1 MISPKMEEAI
11 NQQINAEM
19 YSAYL
24 YYAMANY
31 FESVSL
37 KGFANWMRVQA
48 QEEMIHAVKFT
59 TFLNDRGGRVKFKV
73 IAEPPFEWKSPI
85 DAFETVL
92 IHENKVTGLIND
104 LVNLSIQEKDHAAN
118 TFLQW
123 FVTEQVEEEANDK
136 EIIDQLKLIGDDK
149 SGLFMINRELAL
161 RPSPITINLA
171 PAAPA
176 A

>member
-1 MISPKMEEAI
+1 MISKKMEDAI

-37 KGFANWMRVQA
+37 KGFAAWMRVQA

-59 TFLNDRGGRVKFKV
+59 NFINDRGGRVLQKT
-73 IAEPPFEWKSPI
+73 IAEPPFEWKSPL
-85 DAFETVL
+85 DVFESVL
-92 IHENKVTGLIND
+92 AHENKVTSLIND

-118 TFLQW
+118 AFLQW

-136 EIIDQLKLIGDDK
+136 EIIDQLKLIGEDK
-149 SGLFMINRELAL
+149 SGLFMINKELAL
-161 RPSPITINLA
+161 RPSPITINVPLTGA
-171 PAAPA
+171 GA
-176 A
+176 